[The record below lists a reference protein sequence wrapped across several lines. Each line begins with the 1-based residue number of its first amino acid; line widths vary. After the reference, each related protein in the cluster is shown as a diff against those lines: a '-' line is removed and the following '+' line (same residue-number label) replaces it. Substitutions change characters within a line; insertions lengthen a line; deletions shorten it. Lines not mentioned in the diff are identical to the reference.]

1 MHANENGLA
10 KTLKRVALAG
20 LVVLPLGLA
29 ACAETIGAG
38 AGAYAGNQF
47 GKGEGKTAATAAG
60 AVGGALLGHE
70 LAR

>member
-1 MHANENGLA
+1 MRNMKFNRIAALA
-10 KTLKRVALAG
+10 AIVAL
-20 LVVLPLGLA
+20 PLTLA

-47 GKGEGKTAATAAG
+47 GKGEGKTAATVAG
-60 AVGGALLGHE
+60 GVGGALLGHE